1 MARFGLHAASSF
13 DLGGR
18 GISVPFYSVQDC
30 SVFKVRISM
39 AWHQFQLEQVKLLA
53 GISVLPAL
61 EIFLTLTGG
70 REKISQMMPKTAWND
85 QKNITQES
93 VDTLLD
99 LSLNYLLSIFIA
111 EQIATAVLLFCIS
124 ITTI

>member
-1 MARFGLHAASSF
+1 M
-13 DLGGR
+13 
-18 GISVPFYSVQDC
+18 
-30 SVFKVRISM
+30 
-39 AWHQFQLEQVKLLA
+39 KLLA

-70 REKISQMMPKTAWND
+70 RKKQLGTTK
-85 QKNITQES
+85 KNITQES